1 MTGWTV
7 HGTITRVFVTV
18 TGLPATAPASIT
30 MCPMCVTAA
39 RPLGFDDTIVE
50 SSGGALPETF
60 DRVSHV
66 VSGSNAFQA
75 SDPPPELLIRIAE
88 VFDAVLPRNAV
99 SGFELDVTD
108 NCGGGVIVNV
118 TVICAGLTVAPADVT
133 VTWPVCVPDAS
144 PAGLSVTVIDPAPV
158 PPPGT
163 ALSHVVSG
171 VAVQLSVPPPV
182 FVTFRV
188 FVFLAVSPC

>member
-1 MTGWTV
+1 
-7 HGTITRVFVTV
+7 
-18 TGLPATAPASIT
+18 
-30 MCPMCVTAA
+30 MCVTAA

-108 NCGGGVIVNV
+108 NCGGGVILNSTGTLTEVPV
-118 TVICAGLTVAPADVT
+118 HPFGATVM
-133 VTWPVCVPDAS
+133 
-144 PAGLSVTVIDPAPV
+144 
-158 PPPGT
+158 
-163 ALSHVVSG
+163 VS
-171 VAVQLSVPPPV
+171 
-182 FVTFRV
+182 R
-188 FVFLAVSPC
+188 